1 MISVISNVDCDR
13 RSNSV
18 DSDDSSFIVH
28 RQFIMDHLVNHE
40 SYNIKHQKHD
50 DIMTQA
56 MTHYMYLVIGHLNNG
71 LHYSMARVHNDS
83 AVPRTNYLYY
93 VLGLNDEHTLCKG
106 DLQSHAHR
114 SSAAPASDLRPPTRR
129 NFVYYVVH

>member
-1 MISVISNVDCDR
+1 MIH
-13 RSNSV
+13 RS
-18 DSDDSSFIVH
+18 SSIH
-28 RQFIMDHLVNHE
+28 IMDQIVNHE
-40 SYNIKHQKHD
+40 SSNIKHQKHD
-50 DIMTQA
+50 DIMTPA
-56 MTHYMYLVIGHLNNG
+56 MTHYLVIGHLNNG

-93 VLGLNDEHTLCKG
+93 VLGLNDEHTVCKG